1 MIKEKLLK
9 ENVLISLTS
18 IQWQD
23 DEKSETELV
32 TRALLTSSKGCDVI
46 SYEDTSATGF
56 EGSVTTIRVEGSK
69 TASIIRKGTA
79 NSVLSLEKGRK
90 HFCQYGT
97 PYGSLQIGVY
107 THAIDNTIAK
117 DGRLYLKYTLDL
129 NSSYLSDNEIIMTV
143 RPYN

>member
-1 MIKEKLLK
+1 MKK
-9 ENVLISLTS
+9 NVLISLTS

-32 TRALLTSSKGCDVI
+32 TKAKHSRENGWDII

-56 EGSVTTIRVEGSK
+56 EGSVTTIKVDKG
-69 TASIIRKGTA
+69 TNASITRKGTA
-79 NSVLSLEKGRK
+79 NSVLSLEIGRK

-97 PYGSLQIGVY
+97 PYGNLQIGVY
-107 THAIDNTIAK
+107 THTIENTIAK
-117 DGRLYLKYTLDL
+117 DGRLYIKYTLDL

-143 RPYN
+143 RE